1 MKNKS
6 IFIPAGILFLLGVV
20 GFLPNPVISG
30 SGFFKVD
37 AFHNFLHLI
46 CGAVLLVAGTR
57 NRKSNDFAFKIF
69 GTFFIVLSVLGFLFG
84 KADKLF
90 DLLTAGNAN
99 NWLHLLLGAA
109 LLALAGGARALQE
122 SPGSGNK

>member
-1 MKNKS
+1 MKNKP
-6 IFIPAGILFLLGVV
+6 IFIPAGILFLLGIA
-20 GFLPNPVISG
+20 GFLPNPVISS

-37 AFHNFLHLI
+37 AFHNFIHLV
-46 CGAVLLVAGTR
+46 CGFILLLAVTR
-57 NRKSNDFAFKIF
+57 NHKSNNFAFKIF

-90 DLLTAGNAN
+90 DLLTAGNPN